1 MHRPYTMFKRK
12 MIHGAIFYVMFRDYQ
27 GKRMTAVSS
36 EQTSRAAAEAWAL
49 AQIEGGK
56 VPASS
61 AGNIT
66 LKQFSANFFVWGKCD
81 YIKRRLAEGKSIG
94 RTYAEGRRKYIETYI
109 LPTFGKMKLSE
120 ITRPAVEKWRMK
132 LLDDGLAAGT
142 VNSILTVL
150 KLMLREARD
159 AELIP
164 RNPAEAVG
172 MFKAKPA
179 ERGILTNA
187 EVKKLFAEKTIA
199 KLWAGD
205 RRMFTAHLVLASTG
219 LRLGELQA
227 LQMGDV
233 QKDHLAVVHAWERK
247 AGLKAPKWDSAR
259 VVPLPSKTALYLREI
274 IEASRFK
281 DDPASLVFYGRT
293 AYTPMAQSFIS
304 AGLHDA
310 LAAMKIPETERR
322 RRGIVVHSWR
332 RWFNTMLRS
341 GGVEDSKIRA
351 LTGHKSPAMT
361 DRYTSF
367 GDEHFKDALAVA
379 EGRI

>member
-12 MIHGAIFYVMFRDYQ
+12 MTHGAIFYVMFRDYQ

-36 EQTSRAAAEAWAL
+36 KQTSRAAAESWAL

-66 LKQFSANFFVWGKCD
+66 LKQFSANFFVWDKCD

-94 RTYAEGRRKYIETYI
+94 RTYAEGRRQYIVKFI

-159 AELIP
+159 ADLIP

-179 ERGILTNA
+179 DRGILTNT
-187 EVKKLFAEKTIA
+187 EVKKLFDEKRIG

-205 RRMFTAHLVLASTG
+205 RRMFTVHLVLASTG

-227 LQMGDV
+227 LQIGDV
-233 QKDHLAVVHAWERK
+233 QTDHIAVVHAWERK

-259 VVPLPSKTALYLREI
+259 VVPLPAKTALHLREI

-293 AYTPMAQSFIS
+293 AHTPMAQSFIS
-304 AGLHDA
+304 AALHNA
-310 LAAMKIPETERR
+310 LAAMKIPEAERR